1 MDFCGPI
8 STGEYLLVIIDE
20 HSRYPVV
27 EIVPSVSANTVIPI
41 VDKVLSTFGRPDVIK
56 TDNGSPFNSTAFQT
70 YAENSGFQHR
80 RITPL
85 WPRANAQ
92 AEAFNKPMM
101 KAIRT
106 AIVEKK
112 SWKKE
117 LHKFLRQYRAT
128 PHPSTKYSPY
138 RLLFG
143 REPRTKLPQKSDVKS
158 KTHVEVRAAKNDAHA
173 KLKMKQYADQR
184 NRAVPTNI
192 KIGDTVLLRKD
203 KKFEKSSTPFHTTP
217 YEVINKKGNMVTCQ
231 AGGRKITRNSM
242 WFRKLVTNDRRAEDR
257 ESNDD
262 DDNFS
267 ISDDERRDDERGHG
281 DNVNP
286 PVRDQQR
293 PRRTTRR
300 PVKLRDYITVYNCAV
315 ALSRP

>member
-1 MDFCGPI
+1 M
-8 STGEYLLVIIDE
+8 
-20 HSRYPVV
+20 
-27 EIVPSVSANTVIPI
+27 
-41 VDKVLSTFGRPDVIK
+41 
-56 TDNGSPFNSTAFQT
+56 
-70 YAENSGFQHR
+70 
-80 RITPL
+80 
-85 WPRANAQ
+85 
-92 AEAFNKPMM
+92 
-101 KAIRT
+101 
-106 AIVEKK
+106 
-112 SWKKE
+112 
-117 LHKFLRQYRAT
+117 
-128 PHPSTKYSPY
+128 
-138 RLLFG
+138 LFG

-267 ISDDERRDDERGHG
+267 ISDDERRDDERGDG

-300 PVKLRDYITVYNCAV
+300 PVKLRDYITV
-315 ALSRP
+315 